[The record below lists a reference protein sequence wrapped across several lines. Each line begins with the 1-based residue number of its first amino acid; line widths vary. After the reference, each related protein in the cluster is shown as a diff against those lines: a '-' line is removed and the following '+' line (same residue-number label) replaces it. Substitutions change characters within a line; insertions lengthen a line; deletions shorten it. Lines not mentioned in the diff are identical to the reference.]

1 MEIRLTRDP
10 DVTIEARLKVDPEFA
25 VALYHEQRKQIAE
38 LADLLVESGE
48 RIKKQSER
56 IDELEAVLTGIANAD
71 LKDWDWCEGMNKNER
86 NTEFRAWVQSIVRN
100 AIKTQG

>member
-25 VALYHEQRKQIAE
+25 VALYHEQRKQIA
-38 LADLLVESGE
+38 
-48 RIKKQSER
+48 
-56 IDELEAVLTGIANAD
+56 ELEAVLTGIANAD